1 MTENQKLLEAI
12 KKYQS
17 CPYVHELTCGNNSGH
32 GSLKGI
38 EIKGQVVLICP
49 DCDYQQD
56 WIPNVVWHA
65 EAMEEAIKR
74 ITTE

>member
-32 GSLKGI
+32 EVLKGI
-38 EIKGQVVLICP
+38 EIKGHVMLICP
-49 DCDYQQD
+49 DCDYTQNLV
-56 WIPNVVWHA
+56 PNIVWYA
-65 EAMEEAIKR
+65 DDMEEAIKR